1 MIPILYSD
9 SERHFSTGGI
19 GFLGDCISCIV
30 TEERN
35 GIYECELQYPV
46 TGKWYQE
53 MHDNGG
59 FIGCWHDDNH
69 DVQPFEI
76 YSFSAPI
83 DGVVTFYAHHI
94 SYRLN
99 TVLLH
104 PFAAGSVAEVMVK
117 IPQNSVNNNVFEF
130 WTDKQTAANFRLSY
144 PQSVRATLGGTA
156 GSILDVY
163 GGGEYEFDKYTVKLY
178 DHRGEDK
185 PVTIRYGKNMSDFL
199 HERDTSECYN
209 AVAPYWRDTEGNVV
223 YLDEIYV
230 VSPAAVGN
238 LMAPWTNDNDVIMTN
253 DQNVEIDFNYVL
265 NVPMAKDFTEYFDEA
280 PTQDQL
286 RQKALQY
293 LAQNQP
299 WIPDDTITVDFVQM
313 WQSPEYADVSAL
325 QRLALCDTVSVYYPE
340 LGVVAEQQ
348 KIVKVVYNVLLE
360 RYDEMEL
367 GKPQTSLFQRI
378 EGEVL
383 AETDRKLSDFG
394 SVMQSAIDKAT
405 DLITGGLGGHV
416 VFNLNAEG
424 QPQEI
429 LIMDTD
435 DINTAVNVIRMNKN
449 GIGFSTTGYDGE
461 YRSAWTIDGAFVADF
476 ITAGTLNANVIKAG
490 ILSDYAGLNS
500 WNMLTGD
507 LTLSGRLQGV
517 YSDVTMRMGDFLFP
531 YFATINN
538 QPTLQERWEKSWQLF
553 STVSNSY
560 AQYKVAV
567 VANFSGGYS
576 GIFKLEENYHD
587 STNIW
592 GGMQYDREH
601 ETYVIHTHE
610 NTTPGSGNTD
620 KILYLFKK
628 RRDGERMQ
636 VLDADGNL
644 LMCVSVSASG
654 IIYGVN
660 SGASTATDLVNGNV
674 LKYDASSETWYF
686 QAAHMYVRPDGLRFA
701 ASNSGAAYV
710 KQTNINNERIQVGVT
725 GGYRTLIENDKITVE
740 PTNSASVRVVIL
752 PNNITVNGKSV
763 QVQSSSSLR
772 YKHDI
777 ASIKDKVLDPHRL
790 LGLPVRQ
797 FRYNADA
804 KLQYEDMEGQ
814 LLPGLIAE
822 EVEDI
827 YPSAVIHKDG
837 KVESWDERRIIP
849 GMLALIQEQAK
860 KIDELEARLEKL
872 ERLVMKD
879 AD

>member
-1 MIPILYSD
+1 MIPILYAD
-9 SERHFSTGGI
+9 SERHFNTGGI

-35 GIYECELQYPV
+35 GIYECEFQYPV
-46 TGKWYQE
+46 TGTWYQE

-76 YSFSAPI
+76 YAFSAPI

-104 PFAAGSVAEVMVK
+104 PFTAGSVAEVMVK

-130 WTDKQTAANFRLSY
+130 WTDKQTAADFRLSY

-156 GSILDVY
+156 GSVLDVY
-163 GGGEYEFDKYTVKLY
+163 GGGEYEFDLYTVKLY

-209 AVAPYWRDTEGNVV
+209 AVAPYWRDPEGNVV

-253 DQNVEIDFNYVL
+253 DENVEIDFNYVL

-299 WIPDDTITVDFVQM
+299 WIPDETITVDFVQM
-313 WQSPEYADVSAL
+313 WQSPEYADVAAL

-383 AETDRKLSDFG
+383 AETDRRIADFG
-394 SVMQSAIDKAT
+394 SIMQAAIDKAT

-449 GIGFSTTGYDGE
+449 GIGFSTTGYAGP
-461 YRSAWTIDGAFVADF
+461 YTSAWTIDGAFNADF
-476 ITAGTLNANVIKAG
+476 ITAGTINANMIRAG
-490 ILSDYAGLNS
+490 ILSDYAGKNS
-500 WNMLTGD
+500 WNMLTGA
-507 LTLSGRLQGV
+507 LTISGVIEATHYSGVMKWGYNEFPYIYSFAQDSTPNVRTKTVHSLQIYTTASGKNAK
-517 YSDVTMRMGDFLFP
+517 FLFGLDTDLS
-531 YFATINN
+531 AD
-538 QPTLQERWEKSWQLF
+538 
-553 STVSNSY
+553 Y
-560 AQYKVAV
+560 AQIYT
-567 VANFSGGYS
+567 
-576 GIFKLEENYHD
+576 EN
-587 STNIW
+587 
-592 GGMQYDREH
+592 
-601 ETYVIHTHE
+601 
-610 NTTPGSGNTD
+610 
-620 KILYLFKK
+620 
-628 RRDGERMQ
+628 
-636 VLDADGNL
+636 
-644 LMCVSVSASG
+644 
-654 IIYGVN
+654 
-660 SGASTATDLVNGNV
+660 
-674 LKYDASSETWYF
+674 KYDASNIATGALPNQDAHQTHVVHTIDGQGNARTCYNFITFRDGIKIESLDGVFDKLLHFIMDLNGLYYGIYNRSDSNYTDCLRYLHSNKTWYF
-686 QAAHMYVRPDGLRFA
+686 EDAHMYVRPDGLRFA

-710 KQTNINNERIQVGVT
+710 NQTNINSERIQVGVT
-725 GGYRTLIENDKITVE
+725 GGYRTLIENDQITVE

-752 PNNITVNGKSV
+752 PNNITVNGRSV

-777 ASIKDKVLDPHRL
+777 ASIKDEALDPHKL
-790 LGLPVRQ
+790 LDLPVRQ
-797 FRYNADA
+797 FRYNEDA

-827 YPSAVIHKDG
+827 YPSATIHNEKG
-837 KVESWDERRIIP
+837 EVESWDERRIIP
-849 GMLALIQEQAK
+849 GMLALIQEQAR

-872 ERLVMKD
+872 ERLVMKN